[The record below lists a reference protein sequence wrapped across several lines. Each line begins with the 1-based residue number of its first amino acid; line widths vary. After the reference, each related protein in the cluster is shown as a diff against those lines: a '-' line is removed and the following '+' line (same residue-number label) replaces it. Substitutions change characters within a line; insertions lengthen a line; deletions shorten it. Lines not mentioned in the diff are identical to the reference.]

1 MRRRTKSAV
10 VITVITVFA
19 FFLAVPVVDASATG
33 AANLCNADGVCTST
47 QIRFTQSL
55 DCYFLGFG
63 PGQGLGTYYFE
74 GALGIG
80 CGPLVV

>member
-10 VITVITVFA
+10 VITAILALA
-19 FFLAVPVVDASATG
+19 FFLAVPVVGASATG
-33 AANLCNADGVCTST
+33 AADSCNTEGVCTST
-47 QIRFTQSL
+47 QIHFTQSL